1 MAKTYNDGL
10 EDAAKL
16 IEQRLDGASALG
28 VISSLMLSNLLDA
41 IEGLKQSEPPLQ
53 EGDAVITV
61 TVTDMSDSF
70 NYFFNVE
77 CMRSGELKNAG
88 HVEWDSTLSPSQHR
102 LIVRRGKPPAY
113 ALCGGGTWA
122 AIAKAEQ

>member
-10 EDAAKL
+10 ENAAK
-16 IEQRLDGASALG
+16 RLESAMDGRDTQVSAAWNH
-28 VISSLMLSNLLDA
+28 VCKHFAEA
-41 IEGLKQSEPPLQ
+41 IRALKQPEAPLQ

-61 TVTDMSDSF
+61 TVTDMPDSF

-88 HVEWDSTLSPSQHR
+88 HVEWDSTLSPGQHR

-113 ALCGGGTWA
+113 ALCGG
-122 AIAKAEQ
+122 EL